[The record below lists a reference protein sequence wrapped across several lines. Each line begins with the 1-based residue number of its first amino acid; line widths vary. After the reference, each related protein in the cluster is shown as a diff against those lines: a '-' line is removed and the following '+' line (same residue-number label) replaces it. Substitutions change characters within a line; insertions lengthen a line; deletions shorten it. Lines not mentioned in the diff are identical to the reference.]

1 MSVTHNRKKDGIS
14 AEGLA
19 AFRASILEEVEQ
31 KQTETEESL
40 ITSIRENLV
49 SAPVE
54 GEAWDE
60 RKSYITGDTATLDGV
75 SYKALRFS
83 RGKRPSDYPEH
94 WALTPAADDIRAWD
108 DIEDGTV
115 IEEGTQVTHDGFTWV
130 CTSQHIK
137 STVYRPKAVS
147 TKWEKVENGG

>member
-1 MSVTHNRKKDGIS
+1 MSVTHNKKKDGIS

-19 AFRASILEEVEQ
+19 AFRASVLAEIEQ
-31 KQTETEESL
+31 RQTETEESI

-60 RKSYITGDTATLDGV
+60 RKSYITGDTATDDGV
-75 SYKALRFS
+75 SYTALRFS
-83 RGKRPSDYPEH
+83 RGKRPSEHPEH
-94 WALTPAADDIRAWD
+94 WALTPAAVDIPAWD

-115 IEEGTQVTHDGFTWV
+115 IMEGTQVTHDGFTWV

-137 STVYRPKAVS
+137 STVYKPKAVS
-147 TKWEKVENGG
+147 TKWEKVE